1 MQEYTWSKS
10 EKKVARNAFEKAYDR
25 EIKQIKKEALQMLEK
40 DSDGLSVWRIHD
52 FLNKK
57 RKETDHKYDYRYSV
71 LLSVFSQLLAEG
83 WLSVDDIMGLSEE
96 KQERIKTVAEMI
108 YK

>member
-1 MQEYTWSKS
+1 M
-10 EKKVARNAFEKAYDR
+10 
-25 EIKQIKKEALQMLEK
+25 
-40 DSDGLSVWRIHD
+40 
-52 FLNKK
+52 
-57 RKETDHKYDYRYSV
+57 DHKYDYRYSV
-71 LLSVFSQLLAEG
+71 LLSVFSRLLAEG